1 MTSRPQST
9 APTPISSSR
18 LIGDLLVASS
28 AFLDLDA
35 GSALCASVAR
45 GETNTNRLF
54 MTRNRSPARG
64 LVRSHESSGLGLA
77 GHHRPRESIVN
88 EATCPA
94 RSLPEAPGLI
104 TAIRE
109 AVTVDWPSHQHVMF
123 ANPPRSDG
131 FS

>member
-18 LIGDLLVASS
+18 LIGDLLVTSS

-54 MTRNRSPARG
+54 MSKRPADPIFG
-64 LVRSHESSGLGLA
+64 SA
-77 GHHRPRESIVN
+77 
-88 EATCPA
+88 
-94 RSLPEAPGLI
+94 APL
-104 TAIRE
+104 AIR
-109 AVTVDWPSHQHVMF
+109 
-123 ANPPRSDG
+123 
-131 FS
+131 